1 MTSQHIKHHKLQ
13 KLLRPSGIVFL
24 INITAEEKE
33 AGIDNVSTVSYP
45 SLQKH
50 FDDFQTLNMLRRN
63 QTSAKWRSAE
73 ALLSHSQEA
82 LLPQRRHQGLCKVL
96 PAMVTQARLR
106 HEIHTYDTRSRGP
119 RVRRT
124 PTASARSPCAFHWPK
139 RSLSLP
145 TCHGSTI
152 HFSPFRANMVREQ
165 WRLWIYE
172 YMNIWIYE
180 YMNIWINNYDIVQA
194 LKTSHPLWSVIHWG
208 TDMECMFLLI
218 GAHQHVQVK
227 AFRLALAT
235 SKSGAPFFHSNHSQ
249 PEELQQLGEWAPDT
263 TRNSANSANS
273 HPTSKPVAPQN
284 QLCFTVVQNP

>member
-33 AGIDNVSTVSYP
+33 AGIDNVSTVS
-45 SLQKH
+45 
-50 FDDFQTLNMLRRN
+50 TLLFKITLMTFR
-63 QTSAKWRSAE
+63 
-73 ALLSHSQEA
+73 HSTCYDGI
-82 LLPQRRHQGLCKVL
+82 RHQPSDAVLKLSWVTLKKPSCRSVDIKVFARSSRRWSHKRGFATKFTRMTPEAAVPRAPDTNSVSTFTLCLPLAEKVL
-96 PAMVTQARLR
+96 ESTHL
-106 HEIHTYDTRSRGP
+106 SW
-119 RVRRT
+119 
-124 PTASARSPCAFHWPK
+124 FHNPFQSIQSK
-139 RSLSLP
+139 
-145 TCHGSTI
+145 HGAWTMAI
-152 HFSPFRANMVREQ
+152 
-165 WRLWIYE
+165 
-172 YMNIWIYE
+172 MNIWIYE

-263 TRNSANSANS
+263 TRNSANSDNS
-273 HPTSKPVAPQN
+273 AQPTSKPVAPQN
-284 QLCFTVVQNP
+284 KLCFTVVQNP